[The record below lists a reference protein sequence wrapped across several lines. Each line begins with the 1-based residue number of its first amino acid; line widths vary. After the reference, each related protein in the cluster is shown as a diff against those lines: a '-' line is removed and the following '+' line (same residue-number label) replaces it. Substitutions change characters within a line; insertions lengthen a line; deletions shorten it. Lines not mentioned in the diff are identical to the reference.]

1 MRYQIIILTVLTF
14 NLSCK
19 FAFVERKENK
29 EAYVEAYTNNK
40 IDSIFVENKILK
52 LDSNSFNTAIN
63 LNSNTIIKR
72 INPYCGIAYDFFR
85 KMRMLDSLGVKFS
98 PIVIIPRPEYLN
110 YRSLNR
116 LKTIYNIPLYYE
128 DTSKFCFEKNLEK
141 RYGNIEIYNI
151 YLINKNK
158 LIKTYDDVDS
168 LNYLIQ

>member
-19 FAFVERKENK
+19 FAFVKRKKNK

-52 LDSNSFNTAIN
+52 LDSNSFNTAID
-63 LNSNTIIKR
+63 LNSNTIIVS
-72 INPYCGIAYDFFR
+72 INPYCGFSYDLFR

-98 PIVIIPRPEYLN
+98 PIVIISRPEYLN
-110 YRSLNR
+110 YRLINR

-151 YLINKNK
+151 YLVNKNK